1 MRKILLLSVM
11 LCMAEA
17 LHAQTAK
24 NFIDQPYIEVTG
36 AADTLVMP
44 DEIYIHI
51 NLSEKDTK
59 DKVSLETL
67 ENQMADALKSLDI
80 DLAKDLVV
88 KDIASNF
95 KVYLLKGRDVLKS
108 KQYVLKVK
116 DAETAAKVFMK
127 LEDLGISNTS
137 IDHVDISN
145 KSQINRMLL
154 SQAAADA
161 YANAVAL
168 TDPLHQKIGKAI
180 EISSVN
186 PGLLLPRTY
195 SNALSEVVVTGYG
208 SKKSSALAEPVPD
221 VSFKK
226 ISMTAA
232 VAAKFILQ

>member
-1 MRKILLLSVM
+1 MRRILLLSVV
-11 LCMAEA
+11 LCVTEV
-17 LHAQTAK
+17 LHAQSTK
-24 NFIDQPYIEVTG
+24 NFIDQPYIEVSG
-36 AADTLVMP
+36 SADTLVMP
-44 DEIYIHI
+44 DEIYIQI
-51 NLSEKDTK
+51 SLSEKDTK

-67 ENQMADALKSLDI
+67 ENQMADALKSLGI
-80 DLAKDLVV
+80 DVAKDLVV
-88 KDIASNF
+88 EDIASNF
-95 KVYLLKGRDVLKS
+95 KVYLLKGKDVLKS

-137 IDHVDISN
+137 IDHVGISN
-145 KSQINRMLL
+145 KNQINRMLL

-186 PGLLLPRTY
+186 PRYLST
-195 SNALSEVVVTGYG
+195 ALSGKVSGVIVAGY
-208 SKKSSALAEPVPD
+208 KKSVAGAEPVPD
-221 VSFKK
+221 ISFKK

-232 VAAKFILQ
+232 VSAKFILQ